1 MKKILTLI
9 HAALKRLWKSL
20 SHNLLWKIVSVVC
33 ALFFWSYIVSVDST
47 ITTVKTLANVPIVTS
62 GLTVLQSRDLA
73 LLTDVSTLENVHA
86 RVETSQS
93 NYTHVT
99 GDTVRA
105 ELDLSQ
111 ITKAGV
117 HRVEL
122 VGVTSYGQVVQLSPS
137 SVEVTVESRGSRY
150 VPVNVEL
157 TGDMQDSLWYNIS
170 RTNPAQVLVSG
181 PSSLLQTAVSARV
194 QVDVTGQT
202 ASYDRSAPLVLLD
215 GQGEEIASSLTASP
229 SFIMMSIEV
238 YPKVQ
243 LSVSKNAETATVG
256 TLPEGY
262 ELTGIEV
269 QPETITVAAEQSLL
283 DALEELSFDPI
294 NLDGRTSS
302 FTAVTTLNALR
313 DMRYV
318 SSEQVTVTVY
328 ISESTLSDSYQGLA
342 VVVRGKAAENTVT
355 LSLDSAD
362 VRLTGPYSLINRLN
376 SEDLNLFVDV
386 TDLEPG
392 VYDLPISVLVD
403 GGDASALECELDPAV
418 VTVTIEKNEPA
429 DAVPAA
435 DETQP

>member
-1 MKKILTLI
+1 MKKILLLI
-9 HAALKRLWKSL
+9 YSALGRLWKSL
-20 SHNLLWKIVSVVC
+20 SHNLLWKILSIVC
-33 ALFFWSYIVSVDST
+33 ALFFWSYIVSVDSS

-93 NYTHVT
+93 NYAHVT

-150 VPVNVEL
+150 VPVNVEF
-157 TGDMQDSLWYNIS
+157 TGDVQDSLWYNIA

-215 GQGEEIASSLTASP
+215 EQGEEIASSLTASP

-243 LSVSKNAETATVG
+243 LSVSKNADTATVG

-262 ELTGIEV
+262 ELTGIDV

-283 DALEELSFDPI
+283 DGLDELSFDPI
-294 NLDGRTSS
+294 SLDGRTSS

-328 ISESTLSDSYQGLA
+328 ISESTLSDSFQGLPIL
-342 VVVRGKAAENTVT
+342 VRGKSAESTVT
-355 LSLDSAD
+355 LSLDKAD
-362 VRLTGPYSLINRLN
+362 MRMTGPYSLVNRLTE
-376 SEDLNLFVDV
+376 SDVNLFVDV

-392 VYDLPISVLVD
+392 VYELPISVLVD
-403 GGDASALECELDPAV
+403 GGDASALECELDPTS
-418 VTVTIEKNEPA
+418 VTVTIE
-429 DAVPAA
+429 VHQAA
-435 DETQP
+435 DEAPAEGNEP

>member
-1 MKKILTLI
+1 MKKILLLI
-9 HAALKRLWKSL
+9 YSALGRLWKSL
-20 SHNLLWKIVSVVC
+20 SHNLLWKILSIVC
-33 ALFFWSYIVSVDST
+33 ALFFWSYIVSVDSS

-93 NYTHVT
+93 NYAHVT

-150 VPVNVEL
+150 VPVNVEF
-157 TGDMQDSLWYNIS
+157 TGDVQDSLWYNIA

-215 GQGEEIASSLTASP
+215 EQGEEIASSLTASP

-243 LSVSKNAETATVG
+243 LSVSKNADTATVG

-262 ELTGIEV
+262 ELTGIDV

-283 DALEELSFDPI
+283 DGLDELSFDPI
-294 NLDGRTSS
+294 SLDGRTSS

-328 ISESTLSDSYQGLA
+328 ISESTLSDSFQGLPIL
-342 VVVRGKAAENTVT
+342 VRGKSAESTVT
-355 LSLDSAD
+355 LSLDKAD
-362 VRLTGPYSLINRLN
+362 MRMTGPYSLVNRLTE
-376 SEDLNLFVDV
+376 SDVNLFVDV

-392 VYDLPISVLVD
+392 VYELPISVLVD
-403 GGDASALECELDPAV
+403 GGDASALECELDPTS
-418 VTVTIEKNEPA
+418 VTVTIE
-429 DAVPAA
+429 VPQAA
-435 DETQP
+435 DEAPAEGNEP